1 MHHIS
6 FSSGSSSFN
15 YPTRVQEA
23 QNRFASA
30 PANSPPP
37 ATTTSIA
44 QASEGLQRPV
54 TMPSMQAQLLR
65 QLEVKPSHQSRQ
77 EGVRHSATTSSPTFS
92 SAELDTMLAK
102 AVDAQRLDI
111 ITQAGPSNSPHLN
124 ALNKLQQRRFKPAAG
139 GIEIPFTPN
148 SLLGG
153 GGSKR
158 VDTRGTSSR
167 QVQVCE
173 AGVIE
178 ERKERIREQIRNQEQ
193 VLQTRLQNWS
203 NATDQTERS
212 RIFQEM
218 RQIQQRVERLNRE
231 LREL

>member
-65 QLEVKPSHQSRQ
+65 QLEVKPSHQARQ

-139 GIEIPFTPN
+139 GIEIPFTPH

-158 VDTRGTSSR
+158 IDTRGTSSR
-167 QVQVCE
+167 DVRVCD

-178 ERKERIREQIRNQEQ
+178 ERKERIGEQISN
-193 VLQTRLQNWS
+193 LQQQNENLLQNWQ
-203 NATDQTERS
+203 NAANQTERS
-212 RIFQEM
+212 RIYQQM
-218 RQIQQRVERLNRE
+218 RGNQQRIDQLNRE
-231 LREL
+231 LAEL